1 MNILSV
7 KDEDTIMMN
16 KTLETAES
24 NAQVNANNIRR
35 ERATGFYSALTQMVL
50 KQKKQRA
57 SNSK

>member
-1 MNILSV
+1 
-7 KDEDTIMMN
+7 MMN
-16 KTLETAES
+16 KTLETAENS
-24 NAQVNANNIRR
+24 AQVNANNIRR